1 MFKEEWFRSRDNV
14 SYVILRHMLAN
25 SLDLQD
31 MMELYL
37 KQGIT
42 AIDVVRKQLKSK
54 VCPKH
59 QKTLVFLQSY

>member
-1 MFKEEWFRSRDNV
+1 MFKEERFRSRDNV
-14 SYVILRHMLAN
+14 SYVLLRHMLAN

-42 AIDVVRKQLKSK
+42 AIDVVSKQL
-54 VCPKH
+54 
-59 QKTLVFLQSY
+59 